1 LAYYQRPPLLLVMDK
16 NTYKSRKKK
25 GLFTYLEHTIHF
37 KDLSFH
43 GLPGRYIP
51 RLLFLFL
58 MSIFYVGNTHY
69 HEKMARK
76 IGQLEREVDALR
88 VDYTTLQ
95 ADYMFD
101 SKQSEVAKRV
111 ARMGL
116 YDPPDPPSRIKL
128 K

>member
-1 LAYYQRPPLLLVMDK
+1 MDK
-16 NTYKSRKKK
+16 NIYKSRKKK
-25 GLFTYLEHTIHF
+25 GLFTYLEHTIRF
-37 KDLSFH
+37 KEFSFH

-51 RLLFLFL
+51 RLLFLFFI
-58 MSIFYVGNTHY
+58 SILYVGNTHY
-69 HEKMARK
+69 HEKIARR
-76 IGQLEREVDALR
+76 IGQLEREADALR

-111 ARMGL
+111 AKMGL
-116 YDPPDPPSRIKL
+116 YETSDPPSKIKL